1 MNDSAETSAIHTAFG
16 AHAPHIAVSGIKSM
30 LGHTAG
36 AAGALAAVAA
46 VKSIMH
52 QIVPPTMGLDTPDPA
67 CDLDYV
73 PNAARHTRVRTAMV
87 NAFGFGGQN
96 AVVLF
101 AQYQA

>member
-1 MNDSAETSAIHTAFG
+1 MG
-16 AHAPHIAVSGIKSM
+16 
-30 LGHTAG
+30 
-36 AAGALAAVAA
+36 A

-52 QIVPPTMGLDTPDPA
+52 QMVPPTMGYTTPDPA
-67 CDLDYV
+67 CDLDCV
-73 PNAARHTRVRTAMV
+73 PNQARASRVRAAMV

>member
-1 MNDSAETSAIHTAFG
+1 MGDAAETAAIHAAF
-16 AHAPHIAVSGIKSM
+16 ADHAPRLAISGIKSM
-30 LGHTAG
+30 LGHTAA
-36 AAGALAAVAA
+36 AAGALAAVGV

-52 QIVPPTMGLDTPDPA
+52 QVVPPTMGYTTPDPQ

-73 PNAARHTRVRTAMV
+73 PNQARAQGVRTAMV

>member
-1 MNDSAETSAIHTAFG
+1 VG
-16 AHAPHIAVSGIKSM
+16 V
-30 LGHTAG
+30 
-36 AAGALAAVAA
+36 
-46 VKSIMH
+46 VKSIVH
-52 QIVPPTMGLDTPDPA
+52 QLVPPTMGYTTPDPA

-73 PNAARHTRVRTAMV
+73 PNVARSMPVRAAMV